1 MTQTLQTWFSILFE
15 GVFKQCDNLDK
26 SLEMI
31 EYSEIQ
37 TNETPFEGKSL
48 GDKML
53 GAELEG
59 GVAPLRWLPSTRF
72 FSLMPSKGNPVF
84 VVLPLAQMTK
94 LKRLMMRVNLF
105 LPLPTILIISQNFN
119 IPKPKLQNWNRV
131 SFQCLLVHEPYLD
144 NGCIFPSMIIMIL
157 CFEKSWR
164 CYVDVKKEVNLMTI
178 M

>member
-15 GVFKQCDNLDK
+15 GVLNNDNLDK

-59 GVAPLRWLPSTRF
+59 GVAPLRSSIHPLLVDAVKRESGFRSSPLSTNDQAETINDARQ
-72 FSLMPSKGNPVF
+72 SVSSTSHHTYHIWEVQDLNLNSKIEIESVF
-84 VVLPLAQMTK
+84 NQ
-94 LKRLMMRVNLF
+94 
-105 LPLPTILIISQNFN
+105 S
-119 IPKPKLQNWNRV
+119 
-131 SFQCLLVHEPYLD
+131 QCLLVHEPYLD